1 MAASFVLPGLSF
13 IGLVVSLYLLYGQKA
28 GKKLVCLIGH
38 DCDEVV
44 KSAYGRTFGFENTL
58 LGVVYYGGMLIV
70 SALQLP
76 VPQVALALAAALAG
90 IFSVYLIYVQAFVM
104 RKWCDYCVLSAF
116 LSWGML
122 YLILAA

>member
-1 MAASFVLPGLSF
+1 MAASFVLSGLSF
-13 IGLVVSLYLLYGQKA
+13 IGLAISLYLLYGQKA
-28 GKKLVCLIGH
+28 DKKLVCLIGH

-44 KSAYGRTFGFENTL
+44 KSAYGKTFGFENTII
-58 LGVVYYGGMLIV
+58 GVVYYGGMLIV
-70 SALQLP
+70 SLFSLP
-76 VPQVALALAAALAG
+76 LPSLLLAIPAALAG

-122 YLILAA
+122 YVIVAG